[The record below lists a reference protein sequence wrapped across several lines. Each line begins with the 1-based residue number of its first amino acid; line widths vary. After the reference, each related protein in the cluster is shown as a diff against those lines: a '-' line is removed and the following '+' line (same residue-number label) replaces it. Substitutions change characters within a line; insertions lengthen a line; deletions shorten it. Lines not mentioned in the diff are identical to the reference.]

1 MISNEGGQNER
12 NCGHFV
18 FIDFNSET
26 TRVGAWGCHGGR
38 LVVGAGAHAEDASG
52 GIKITVLYG
61 APKDPKE
68 FEKHYSE
75 VHMPMVYSVKELK
88 RVELS
93 VGLPDPDG
101 KAPAF
106 YRITELW
113 FENPEQLQKAAAT
126 SIWKKI
132 VDDVPT
138 FASGGVT
145 IVTSKIG

>member
-1 MISNEGGQNER
+1 MREIADTSYSSISIPR
-12 NCGHFV
+12 
-18 FIDFNSET
+18 
-26 TRVGAWGCHGGR
+26 RRALALGAATAAG